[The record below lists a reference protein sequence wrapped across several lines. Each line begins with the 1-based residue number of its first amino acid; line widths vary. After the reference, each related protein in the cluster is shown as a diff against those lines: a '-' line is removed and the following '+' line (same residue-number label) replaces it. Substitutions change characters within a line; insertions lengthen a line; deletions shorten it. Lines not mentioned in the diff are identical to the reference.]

1 MKERVTLTI
10 ESDIIKQIDNS
21 VDGYNVK
28 NRSHAVELL
37 LLRALGTNTVKKGL
51 ILAGGKGTRFKPI
64 TDEIP
69 KPMIPLQGK
78 PIIQHTIDLMKKFG
92 IRDIYI
98 SLGYKAEKFKEY
110 FGDGSKFGVKITY
123 LEEDEPLG
131 TAGPLKLAKQYLT
144 ETFVMCNADE
154 LKDIDLIDMYLFHK
168 ENNAKATIALTTVN
182 DPSAYGVAKMQG
194 NKILEFIEKPK
205 DPPSNLIN
213 AGLYILEPEVIDMV
227 GEGFC
232 MIEKEIFPK
241 IAEEKRLFGYHFTG
255 QWYDTG
261 NLERYAKALK
271 EWKGLKK

>member
-10 ESDIIKQIDNS
+10 ESDIIGQIDNS
-21 VDGYNVK
+21 VDGYKIK

-37 LLRALGTNTVKKGL
+37 LLRAMGNNTIRKAL

-78 PIIQHTIDLMKKFG
+78 PIIQHTIDLLKKYG
-92 IRDIYI
+92 IREIYI
-98 SLGYKAEKFKEY
+98 SVGYKADKFKEY
-110 FGDGSKFGVKITY
+110 FGDGSKFGVKINY
-123 LEEDEPLG
+123 IEETEPMG
-131 TAGPLKLAKQYLT
+131 TAGPLKLAKEYLN

-154 LKDIDLIDMYLFHK
+154 LKDIDLIDMCLFHK
-168 ENNAKATIALTTVN
+168 ENGAKATIALTTVN

-194 NKILEFIEKPK
+194 AKILEFIEKPAN
-205 DPPSNLIN
+205 PPSNLIN

-227 GEGFC
+227 PEGFC
-232 MIEKEIFPK
+232 MVEKQIFPN
-241 IAEEKRLFGYHFTG
+241 IAQDQKLYGYHFTG

-271 EWKGLKK
+271 EWKGLH